1 MVNQNAHHQ
10 PKLPSHSYS
19 NALSQYARIQNLKD
33 KKEGDKGFHFSFYPT
48 LQDPEQNQILQWLD
62 VTSTHGIVQLS
73 FPLIQEPILGSYH
86 IVVEKKSGDKEYHFF
101 TVEEYGK
108 QVL

>member
-1 MVNQNAHHQ
+1 MHIISPN
-10 PKLPSHSYS
+10 SHSYS
-19 NALSQYARIQNLKD
+19 NALSQHARIQNLKKR
-33 KKEGDKGFHFSFYPT
+33 KKRVTKVFIFLFYPT